1 MDKRVTEREL
11 PGEGLS
17 SAAEALNLRASKGL
31 NGAKILVL
39 GVAYKRNV
47 EDIRESPAL
56 RIIELLESQGAVV
69 SFHDPYISA
78 IPTTREHA
86 PARLV

>member
-1 MDKRVTEREL
+1 MRRGRVEFESARDGGMDKRVTEREL
-11 PGEGLS
+11 PGEGVS

-47 EDIRESPAL
+47 EDIRESRHCGL
-56 RIIELLESQGAVV
+56 S
-69 SFHDPYISA
+69 SCWK
-78 IPTTREHA
+78 
-86 PARLV
+86 ARARS